1 MDYTGDGARVG
12 TKSSDGGPAVTEGGP
27 GDRAGLEAG
36 DVITEVDGRRIHS
49 GDELIVKTR
58 AHRPGD
64 RLELTVERDGRE
76 SPYRWCSDP
85 RTATKRIERGPSE
98 DRLTETSQRRPQ
110 TALHKANNPENRP
123 PARTRSPRDSTG
135 RTGTAGTVDP
145 ARTTE
150 DPHRPPRAEDRGH
163 RKELQVFN
171 DIGPLE
177 LITLVVLAVL
187 VFGPDKLPKVIQD
200 VMRTVRKI
208 REFSESAKQDIRS
221 ELGPEFK
228 DFEFEDLNPK
238 TFIRK
243 QLDNDELG
251 LKEIRN
257 GFDLKKE
264 MAEVTDSVHSTD
276 TPAASSSG
284 GRIDMTKKPE
294 EPGEDNRPPF
304 DADAT

>member
-1 MDYTGDGARVG
+1 M
-12 TKSSDGGPAVTEGGP
+12 
-27 GDRAGLEAG
+27 
-36 DVITEVDGRRIHS
+36 
-49 GDELIVKTR
+49 
-58 AHRPGD
+58 
-64 RLELTVERDGRE
+64 
-76 SPYRWCSDP
+76 
-85 RTATKRIERGPSE
+85 
-98 DRLTETSQRRPQ
+98 
-110 TALHKANNPENRP
+110 
-123 PARTRSPRDSTG
+123 
-135 RTGTAGTVDP
+135 
-145 ARTTE
+145 
-150 DPHRPPRAEDRGH
+150 
-163 RKELQVFN
+163 FN

-208 REFSESAKQDIRS
+208 REFSESAKQDIRQ

-264 MAEVTDSVHSTD
+264 MAEVTDAVHGRESESS
-276 TPAASSSG
+276 SSSG
-284 GRIDMTKKPE
+284 SSDSAGSSGARVDMTKKPE
-294 EPGEDNRPPF
+294 SPGDDRPPF